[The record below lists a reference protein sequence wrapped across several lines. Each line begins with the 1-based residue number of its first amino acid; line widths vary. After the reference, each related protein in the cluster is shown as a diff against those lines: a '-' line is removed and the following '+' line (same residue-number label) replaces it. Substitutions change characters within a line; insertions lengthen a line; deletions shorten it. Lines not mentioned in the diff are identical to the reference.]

1 MTVRRMH
8 LVLGSLLSVFALARA
23 TRAQDAAVL
32 RAAAHGYRT
41 AHEGAIV
48 REFADLLSLPNLA
61 SDRANIR
68 RNASAIA
75 AMLEKRGVSARLL
88 EVEGAPPAVFGELLS
103 PGATRTVVLYAH
115 YDGQPVDPTQ
125 WVTPPWSPTLRDKA
139 LFDGGVVIPM
149 PVEASDHVA
158 GEARLYARSTGDD
171 KGSILAMLT
180 ALDAMRSANMKP
192 SINIKF
198 FFEGEEEAG
207 SPHLRQ
213 ILEKYR
219 DLLASDGWL
228 FCDGPNHQSGRQQVQ
243 FGARGVTGL
252 ELTVYGPT
260 RPLHSGH
267 YGNWAPNPGALMAN
281 LIASMRDD
289 DGLIKIAGYYADVR
303 PITAAERKA
312 VAALPLIDSTL
323 RRSLGLARTESNDA
337 LLAERIMRPAL
348 NVRGIRVGA
357 VGAQAANVIST
368 EARASFDFRLVPN
381 QTPAHVQELVNAHL
395 RKQGY
400 FVTSDSVTMAVR
412 VGHPKVARVEW
423 EAGGY
428 PASRAPMDLPM
439 AQAVLRAVGDGVGE
453 KPLAVPT
460 VGGSG
465 PTYLFEQVLKVP
477 VLALPIANYDN
488 NQHAANENIRIQN
501 LWNGIE
507 MYTGLLGRLGVYW
520 RGVVP

>member
-1 MTVRRMH
+1 MTLGRLH
-8 LVLGSLLSVFALARA
+8 LRLAAVLSIAALSPALQ
-23 TRAQDAAVL
+23 AQDAAAL
-32 RAAAHGYRT
+32 RAAAHAYRT
-41 AHEGAIV
+41 SHEGAIA
-48 REFADLLSLPNLA
+48 REYAELLAIPNLA

-68 RNASAIA
+68 RNADQIV
-75 AMLEKRGVSARLL
+75 AMLAKRGVVAQLL
-88 EVEGAPPAVFGELLS
+88 EVPDAPPAVFGELKS
-103 PGATRTVVLYAH
+103 PGATHTIVLYAH

-139 LFDGGVVIPM
+139 LFDGGVVIPF
-149 PVEASDHVA
+149 PATDSGRID

-180 ALDAMRSANMKP
+180 ALDAMRAANLKP

-213 ILEKYR
+213 ILEKYH

-289 DGLIKIAGYYADVR
+289 DGLIKITGYYADVR

-312 VAALPLIDSTL
+312 IAALPPIDSSL
-323 RRSLGLARTESNDA
+323 RRSLGLARTEANDA
-337 LLAERIMRPAL
+337 ILAERIMRPAL

-381 QTPAHVQELVNAHL
+381 QTPAHVQELVNTHL

-400 FVTSDSVTMAVR
+400 FVTSDSVTMAMR
-412 VGHPKVARVEW
+412 LAHAKVAHVEW
-423 EAGGY
+423 DAGGY

-439 AQAVLRAVGDGVGE
+439 AQAVLRAVADGAGQM
-453 KPLAVPT
+453 PLAVPT

-488 NQHAANENIRIQN
+488 NQHAANENMRMQN
-501 LWNGIE
+501 LYNGIE
-507 MYTGLLGRLGVYW
+507 MYTGLM
-520 RGVVP
+520 